1 MNIMCVTQKC
11 LLFSYFFFFKQK
23 TAYEMRISDWSSDVC
38 SSDLGHAQRQQDRPH
53 HRVRQGAR
61 AGVSGTQERV
71 EIKAPS
77 GRVAAEF
84 TPYSAE
90 AARALEADLRASL
103 GMAVNFGAQSRALFA
118 TDASNYRQVPIGV
131 VTPRSRDEVIETVRH
146 CRQHDAPRTEDQTSE
161 LQSL

>member
-1 MNIMCVTQKC
+1 
-11 LLFSYFFFFKQK
+11 
-23 TAYEMRISDWSSDVC
+23 MRRSAPRGARHARTLPDRGGRRSTRAADAAEDRGEAGAPSRGISGE
-38 SSDLGHAQRQQDRPH
+38 GHAQRQQDRPH

-103 GMAVNFGAQSRALFA
+103 GMAV
-118 TDASNYRQVPIGV
+118 
-131 VTPRSRDEVIETVRH
+131 RSEEH
-146 CRQHDAPRTEDQTSE
+146 TSE
-161 LQSL
+161 LQSLMRISYAVFCLTKHKTTT

>member
-1 MNIMCVTQKC
+1 
-11 LLFSYFFFFKQK
+11 
-23 TAYEMRISDWSSDVC
+23 MRRSAPRGARHARTLPDRGGRRSTRAADAAEDRGEAGAPSRGISGE
-38 SSDLGHAQRQQDRPH
+38 GHAQRQQDRPH

-118 TDASNYRQVPIGV
+118 TRSEGH
-131 VTPRSRDEVIETVRH
+131 TP
-146 CRQHDAPRTEDQTSE
+146 E
-161 LQSL
+161 LQSLWR